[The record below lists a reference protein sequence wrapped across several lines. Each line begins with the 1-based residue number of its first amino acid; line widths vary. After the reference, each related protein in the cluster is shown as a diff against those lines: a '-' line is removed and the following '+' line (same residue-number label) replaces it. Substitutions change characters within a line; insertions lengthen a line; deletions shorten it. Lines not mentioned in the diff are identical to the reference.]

1 MSEPASNL
9 FDIGE
14 ARTRRKKSFQDP
26 AMGFIS
32 QSSGVTRQETFE
44 SLREEVREILRT
56 EKETILESVKEAV
69 GQSTRQVRVTPIQ
82 REILGTIK
90 LSFLPNKSLKIPI
103 DAVLER
109 DGEGYIARTLEIP
122 LYGSGEDAW
131 EAIDALKWE
140 IESLYDDLM
149 EDDNFADEWLKIKEF
164 LRQRID

>member
-9 FDIGE
+9 LDIAE
-14 ARTRRKKSFQDP
+14 ARSRRTKNFQDP
-26 AMGFIS
+26 AMGFVS
-32 QSSGVTRQETFE
+32 QSTGVTRQETFE
-44 SLREEVREILRT
+44 SLKAEVREILRT
-56 EKETILESVKEAV
+56 GKESILESVKEAV
-69 GQSTRQVRVTPIQ
+69 AESTRQADVTQIR

-90 LSFLPNKSLKIPI
+90 ISLLPNKSLKIPI

-109 DGEGYIARTLEIP
+109 DGGGFIARTLEMP

-149 EDDNFADEWLKIKEF
+149 EDDNFTDEWLRIKKF
-164 LRQRID
+164 LSQRID

>member
-9 FDIGE
+9 LDIAE
-14 ARTRRKKSFQDP
+14 ARSRRTKNFQDP

-32 QSSGVTRQETFE
+32 QSTGVTRQETFE
-44 SLREEVREILRT
+44 SLKEEVREILRT
-56 EKETILESVKEAV
+56 GKETILESVKEAV
-69 GQSTRQVRVTPIQ
+69 GQSTRQVRVTQIQ
-82 REILGTIK
+82 REILGTIRV
-90 LSFLPNKSLKIPI
+90 SFLPNKSLKIPI

-109 DGEGYIARTLEIP
+109 DGEGYIARTLEMP

-131 EAIDALKWE
+131 QAIDALKWE